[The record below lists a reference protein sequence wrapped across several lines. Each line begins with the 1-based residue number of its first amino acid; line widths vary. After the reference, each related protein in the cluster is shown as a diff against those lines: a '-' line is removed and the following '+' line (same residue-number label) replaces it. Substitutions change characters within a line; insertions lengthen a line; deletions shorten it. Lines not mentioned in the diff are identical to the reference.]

1 MPFFEVGY
9 LPIILLIAIVVVA
22 AKTLITVKQGFE
34 YTLEKFGRY
43 KRTLEPG
50 LHFIMPFFEQVGR
63 RINMMEQ
70 VLDVPR
76 QEVISKDNAM
86 LGVDAVVF
94 FQVLD
99 AAKAAY
105 EVDNL
110 RLAIVNLTMTN
121 IRTVVGSMDLDE
133 TLSKRDEIN
142 HKLLRVVDE
151 ATSPWGIK
159 VTRIEIKDIQPP
171 ADLIDSMARQMKA
184 ERDKRANILDA
195 EGYRQAAILKAE
207 GEKQSAVLEAEG
219 RKEAAFRDAE
229 ARERLA
235 EAEAKATQMVSKAIS
250 EGNTN
255 ALNYFVAQKYIE
267 SLKAFAESPN
277 QKVFF
282 MPMESTAILSSLGGI
297 AELAKDAGLGARA
310 CRNDRVRSKPDVVAL
325 VDRRRDARDHRNLP
339 AGRDRDLVR
348 RGGRRRG
355 RHPARGADAVA
366 AAAGAVR
373 RAGPGGHLHVA
384 AVPAAGLR
392 RERAA
397 AAEPAQRPVRGA
409 GVSAGGGHPGWQR
422 QDPRGRFG
430 LAGAGQRCA
439 GGRARACHGGEWRD
453 TEGGDLV
460 GSGEIRDEDARE
472 SARWQG
478 TRRCMPCVPMIRCC
492 RRSASWRRTMSAPC
506 WSCRAR
512 PSKGS
517 FPSATTRA
525 RSC

>member
-1 MPFFEVGY
+1 MPFFEIGY
-9 LPIILLIAIVVVA
+9 LPIIILIAIVIVA
-22 AKTLITVKQGFE
+22 AKTLITVKQGYE

-43 KRTLEPG
+43 KRTMEPG

-110 RLAIVNLTMTN
+110 RLAITNLTMTN

-235 EAEAKATQMVSKAIS
+235 EAEARATEMVSKAIS

-267 SLKAFAESPN
+267 SLKEFANSPN

-282 MPMESTAILSSLGGI
+282 LPMEATAVLSSLGGI
-297 AELAKDAGLGARA
+297 AELAKDAIQKPALQKPVPGA
-310 CRNDRVRSKPDVVAL
+310 
-325 VDRRRDARDHRNLP
+325 
-339 AGRDRDLVR
+339 
-348 RGGRRRG
+348 
-355 RHPARGADAVA
+355 
-366 AAAGAVR
+366 
-373 RAGPGGHLHVA
+373 
-384 AVPAAGLR
+384 
-392 RERAA
+392 
-397 AAEPAQRPVRGA
+397 
-409 GVSAGGGHPGWQR
+409 
-422 QDPRGRFG
+422 PR
-430 LAGAGQRCA
+430 
-439 GGRARACHGGEWRD
+439 
-453 TEGGDLV
+453 
-460 GSGEIRDEDARE
+460 
-472 SARWQG
+472 
-478 TRRCMPCVPMIRCC
+478 
-492 RRSASWRRTMSAPC
+492 
-506 WSCRAR
+506 
-512 PSKGS
+512 
-517 FPSATTRA
+517 
-525 RSC
+525 